1 MKPEIGT
8 AHRLAHRLARWR
20 QRGDPAKDFKPLLT
34 SNGPARNRFGI
45 FISGGPGLTPR
56 CVRVALVA
64 VAALRLSGGAFTRT
78 LVTSCGGAFVF
89 SRRTPKRPSGAIR
102 VDTAIPSNRRVVRPL
117 RIIGRRAVLLPFV
130 LLTACGII
138 ASGPLWVGRA
148 SWGVGDW
155 AGREGPGIST
165 VGRLT
170 SIRGKDVPSR
180 VDCAARATFRGNG
193 TMSEA
198 WRSVRVGQTP
208 SPGTPCGPTGGGCA
222 ITSVLRIP
230 PSSHPCQAAAC
241 GTANTC
247 VGTPPECG
255 RCFLADCVAIGS
267 AWTATSP
274 SPTTICS
281 SGGGVGNCEDLINSR
296 GAKVVLREEYFC
308 VATLGGTCLCNVNG
322 APRSFRVHARFRR
335 GLSSSIR
342 AHRALR
348 SPPTPS
354 SNTARAKRP

>member
-8 AHRLAHRLARWR
+8 AHRLARWR

-117 RIIGRRAVLLPFV
+117 RNIGRRAVLLPFV

-208 SPGTPCGPTGGGCA
+208 SPGMPCGPTGGGCA

-322 APRSFRVHARFRR
+322 GSAKFPCPCPV
-335 GLSSSIR
+335 
-342 AHRALR
+342 
-348 SPPTPS
+348 PPGPVLI
-354 SNTARAKRP
+354 NPCP